1 MSQYFSLSESRCKM
15 LTREVSFP
23 THPYLHSIP
32 RSRDLLDLDMD
43 RFESQTSADYEV
55 HSQAES
61 LQIAPNGFDVQA
73 GIEIQNFWS
82 DCQRYASLVAA
93 LEAERRAHAETRLVL
108 ESESQRLKALEAEVY
123 SQTNMTA
130 NWAAAYQQCYVS
142 LQQHMNEKK
151 TLEMKICDFSGRIQ
165 RLENRVSS
173 AVKVPLRS

>member
-1 MSQYFSLSESRCKM
+1 MPTQ
-15 LTREVSFP
+15 EVSFP

-32 RSRDLLDLDMD
+32 RSHDLSKRDMD
-43 RFESQTSADYEV
+43 RFASQPGADYEV
-55 HSQAES
+55 HAQAES
-61 LQIAPNGFDVQA
+61 LQIAPNGLDVQA

-82 DCQRYASLVAA
+82 NCQRYASLVAA
-93 LEAERRAHAETRLVL
+93 LEAERRAHVETRLLL

-142 LQQHMNEKK
+142 LQQHINEKK
-151 TLEMKICDFSGRIQ
+151 TLEMKLCTLSGRIQ

-173 AVKVPLRS
+173 AVKVLLQS